1 MKRIIILFLLIGILS
16 ISILACTSIEDGE
29 EKLEEE
35 FPNKDINLI
44 VPWSVGGITDRVA
57 RVFAPILEKH
67 LGQSVVIVNKEGA
80 SGAIGTEYAYDQPS
94 DGHTVLF
101 SAETPALFRLM
112 DISDLGF
119 DDFDYLKMLIQDL
132 KVIVVPEDSKYE
144 NFKGLLEDIKAKPG
158 KIKMSYS
165 GPGASGHIQG
175 LLLQELG
182 LDIGM
187 TPYGGG
193 NPAMLATI
201 SGEVDFTFGNYGTIK
216 DYLEAGDLR
225 ALAVFTDEETDRL
238 KDIPLITEELPE
250 IKEYLPLYFP
260 NLLLV
265 KKDTPEEVKDILM
278 EAIEK
283 TVDDPEWKEFIEDQ
297 SYTRLDDLSIDEI
310 DEYWDKY
317 TSITSWLLYDGDA
330 IDKSPEEFEIERY
343 NEE

>member
-1 MKRIIILFLLIGILS
+1 MSLLG
-16 ISILACTSIEDGE
+16 CTSIEDNKE
-29 EKLEEE
+29 EVKEE

-57 RVFAPILEKH
+57 RVFAPIFEKH
-67 LGQSVVIVNKEGA
+67 LGQSVVIVNKDGA
-80 SGAIGTEYAYDQPS
+80 SGAIGTEYVYDQPN
-94 DGHTVLF
+94 DGYTVLF
-101 SAETPALFRLM
+101 SAETPALFKLM
-112 DISDLGF
+112 DISNLGF
-119 DDFDYLKMLIQDL
+119 NDFDYLRMLIQDL
-132 KVIVVPEDSKYE
+132 KVIVVPEDSKYGS
-144 NFKGLLEDIKAKPG
+144 FKELVDDIKAKPG
-158 KIKMSYS
+158 KVKMSYS

-225 ALAVFTDEETDRL
+225 ALAVFTDKETDIL
-238 KDIPLITEELPE
+238 KDIPAVIDELPE

-265 KKDTPEEVKDILM
+265 KKDTPEDIKNVLI

-283 TVDDPEWKEFIEDQ
+283 TVEDPEWEEFIQSQ
-297 SYTRLDDLSIDEI
+297 SYTRLDDLNIDEI
-310 DEYWDKY
+310 DEYWNKY

-330 IDKSPEEFEIERY
+330 IDKSPEEFGIKRY
-343 NEE
+343 NE